1 MRVQLKPIEQQVVA
15 VVGASSGI
23 GRETALRFARR
34 GAKVVVA
41 ARSEPGLQS
50 LVREIARGGGE
61 ATAVV
66 ADVADFAQVEAIA
79 DRAVAAYGRLDS
91 WVHLAAVAL
100 YATVEQTT
108 PEEYRRVI
116 DVNLL
121 GQIYGAKAA
130 LPRLRRAGRGALIH
144 VSSVEA
150 RRAFPLHSAY
160 AAAKHGVDGFVEALR
175 VELRH
180 EGVPINVA
188 QIMPASINTPLF
200 NKARTKLGVKPM
212 GVPPL
217 YQPAIVAD
225 AILYAAEHPVRD
237 LVVGG
242 AGQQLL
248 LAQRLSPRL
257 LDPLLARFGFA
268 AQQTDEPK
276 SEDDPNNLV
285 GPVPQ
290 YDRVEGDFG
299 DRARPRSY
307 ATWLEMHPAGRWAAA
322 GAAAVAGAALAA
334 RATRHRAPARLP

>member
-1 MRVQLKPIEQQVVA
+1 MVAMRVQLKPIEQQVVA

-23 GRETALRFARR
+23 GRETALRLARR
-34 GAKVVVA
+34 GARVVVA

-130 LPRLRRAGRGALIH
+130 LPHLRREGRGALIH

-150 RRAFPLHSAY
+150 KRAFPLHSAY

-180 EGVPINVA
+180 EGVPIN
-188 QIMPASINTPLF
+188 TPLF
-200 NKARTKLGVKPM
+200 STARTKLGVKPM

-257 LDPLLARFGFA
+257 LDSLLARFGFVHVPTKA
-268 AQQTDEPK
+268 PK
-276 SEDDPNNLV
+276 RSP
-285 GPVPQ
+285 
-290 YDRVEGDFG
+290 RVLTKTSGK
-299 DRARPRSY
+299 RKWSSTAS
-307 ATWLEMHPAGRWAAA
+307 
-322 GAAAVAGAALAA
+322 
-334 RATRHRAPARLP
+334 